1 MKYLIKPKFFTE
13 NKKYL
18 KIYENFDI
26 NNIKRFVMWK
36 SSKDL
41 QILEVFKKVQTLS
54 KNDLTKILPVD
65 HLYTYSIK
73 NDKLL
78 NKNNMYEFTTGLL
91 YDDIEENLKIYC
103 VYQSDNLKDCLEM
116 LSTISNSIKYNL

>member
-1 MKYLIKPKFFTE
+1 MKYLIKPKIFTE

-18 KIYENFDI
+18 KINENFDI

-36 SSKDL
+36 SSKEL
-41 QILEVFKKVQTLS
+41 QILEVFKKIETLS

-78 NKNNMYEFTTGLL
+78 INNESPGTSCNANNKEEMNKW
-91 YDDIEENLKIYC
+91 IKENLHDKIE
-103 VYQSDNLKDCLEM
+103 KIITE
-116 LSTISNSIKYNL
+116 